1 MFNELGKNVMS
12 LGLITEDDVKRL
24 TAIELMLLIIERI
37 NGLLNHVEMI
47 DAKLIKLL
55 EDIKATTIEELNKW
69 KQDGSFDALI
79 NQSAL
84 KKITERI
91 DETNAQLTDVENELK
106 NKATKNSMRKDTTT
120 LPINYREFDTET
132 KQLMTGG
139 SVAVVGVNSVGPEN
153 IKEKAVGFIK
163 RTELGTYAYVIT
175 EKDEI
180 VLDFYQRKLYLPT
193 DGYAVI
199 LYDNV
204 VHHLTD
210 RVIDVRGNGSS
221 ATIYYDTQEE
231 IFKVQEVEGTVI
243 SERCVLIGT
252 IWYQEWLPNVKLNMN
267 YYIRDEF
274 GNLLHNM
281 TQKIPTYSLFPE
293 TKPCMLYSGEPV
305 KIDLINKKL
314 TLSQSGYCTVMVDN
328 ILHQVYVGEPGIPY
342 EIPLTVDNFHIH
354 LIYDPTD
361 AKIKAYPVKRVKD
374 ELTVNGYNL
383 GVIDMVNP
391 ERSHLNFYYTLIRQS
406 NISIQA
412 KQWQGRK
419 IVCLGDS
426 ITFGAGGTSWVTYL
440 DELTGCREAKN
451 FGIGGTQ
458 IQENDSE
465 NGFIQ
470 RYQQL
475 DEDAD
480 LICVWG
486 GVNDFHWLDGEGYS
500 FGDMS
505 STSNRTF
512 YGALKNLCD
521 ALITRYPN
529 KKIMFITPMKTKGY
543 MAGEH
548 PCYGWNQP
556 NKLGKTLTDYRNAIL
571 EVCDFYSIPV
581 LDLYTC
587 GGISPENEAQVQA
600 LMPDRIHPNDEGNI
614 LIAQKIANFM
624 NNL

>member
-1 MFNELGKNVMS
+1 MSKKVQLEGNFGGSREDIYPATMAEIVYTQDGKN
-12 LGLITEDDVKRL
+12 
-24 TAIELMLLIIERI
+24 
-37 NGLLNHVEMI
+37 
-47 DAKLIKLL
+47 L
-55 EDIKATTIEELNKW
+55 EEKMN
-69 KQDGSFDALI
+69 
-79 NQSAL
+79 
-84 KKITERI
+84 
-91 DETNAQLTDVENELK
+91 ETNAQLSDVENELR
-106 NKATKNSMRKDTTT
+106 NKASKNSVRKDTAT
-120 LPINYREFDTET
+120 LPINYHEFDTET
-132 KQLMTGG
+132 KQLFTGG
-139 SVAVVGVNSVGPEN
+139 AVAVIGEDMVGAEN

-163 RTELGTYAYVIT
+163 RTEIGTYAYVIT

-180 VLDFYQRKLYLPT
+180 VLDFYERKLYLPT
-193 DGYAVI
+193 SGYAVI

-210 RVIDVRGNGSS
+210 RVVDVRGNGSS

-231 IFKVQEVEGTVI
+231 LFKVQEVQGTVI

-281 TQKIPTYSLFPE
+281 TKKIPTYSILPE
-293 TKPCMLYSGEPV
+293 TRGCTLYSGEPI

-314 TLSQSGYCTVMVDN
+314 IMPQNTYCTVMVDN
-328 ILHQVYVGEPGIPY
+328 ILHDVYMGDS

-354 LIYDPTD
+354 LIYDPSD
-361 AKIKAYPVKRVKD
+361 AKIKPYPVKRTKD
-374 ELTVNGYNL
+374 NITVNGYNL
-383 GVIDMVNP
+383 GVIDMINP
-391 ERSHLNFYYTLIRQS
+391 ERSHLNFYYTLIHQS
-406 NISIQA
+406 NNSLQQN
-412 KQWQGRK
+412 QWDGRK

-426 ITFGAGGTSWVTYL
+426 ITAGAGGTSWVTYL

-458 IQENDSE
+458 IQENDNG

-470 RYQQL
+470 RYHQL

-486 GVNDFHWLDGEGYS
+486 GVNDFHWLDSEGYS
-500 FGDMS
+500 FGDMN
-505 STSNRTF
+505 STSNRSF

-548 PCYGWNQP
+548 PCYAWNQS
-556 NKLGKTLTDYRNAIL
+556 NRLGKTLTDYRNAIL

-614 LIAQKIANFM
+614 LIAQKIAKFM